1 LRTIWHALGND
12 DFGVILKLLMLT
24 GQRAGEI
31 AGLRW
36 SEVDAERNVIS
47 LPGERTKNGRPHEI
61 PIARAARE
69 LLEARPH
76 IAGRDLV
83 FGKWGGRFTGWA
95 KPRLALDERTGPLP
109 HWVIHDLRRSV
120 ATGMA
125 DIGIQPHIIEAVL
138 NHVSGHKGGIAGIY
152 NRAQYATEKAQA
164 LARWDE
170 HLSDVVSVRGRG

>member
-1 LRTIWHALGND
+1 VPA
-12 DFGVILKLLMLT
+12 
-24 GQRAGEI
+24 
-31 AGLRW
+31 
-36 SEVDAERNVIS
+36 EVDAERNVIS

>member
-1 LRTIWHALGND
+1 M
-12 DFGVILKLLMLT
+12 K
-24 GQRAGEI
+24 
-31 AGLRW
+31 
-36 SEVDAERNVIS
+36 
-47 LPGERTKNGRPHEI
+47 I

-125 DIGIQPHIIEAVL
+125 DIGIQPHIIE
-138 NHVSGHKGGIAGIY
+138 GGIRTI
-152 NRAQYATEKAQA
+152 
-164 LARWDE
+164 
-170 HLSDVVSVRGRG
+170 VSRSRGRHRRGTVY